1 MEFKSTTKQVDK
13 LTEHLL
19 IGLSPFFDGLSSALS
34 IYFFMTM
41 LIISSTFF
49 MDVGW
54 GIGTV
59 WLGKN
64 EPRTRNFPP
73 ASATKPQTESELCHW
88 VRHFHCNCHFC
99 CCCCCS
105 CCFCW
110 RVFWTQRCDKSGKA
124 ASERSVTYVTL
135 WALLPCQVP
144 LETPN
149 E

>member
-54 GIGTV
+54 AIGAV
-59 WLGKN
+59 WLAKN
-64 EPRTRNFPP
+64 EPRTRNFPTCLGNQAP
-73 ASATKPQTESELCHW
+73 TRIGIMPLGE
-88 VRHFHCNCHFC
+88 
-99 CCCCCS
+99 
-105 CCFCW
+105 
-110 RVFWTQRCDKSGKA
+110 
-124 ASERSVTYVTL
+124 
-135 WALLPCQVP
+135 ALP
-144 LETPN
+144 L
-149 E
+149 